1 MKASR
6 NAYPNSKI
14 KETKTMNLKKTLSV
28 ILALSSLAV
37 STAAFA
43 EEDVMLIS
51 ANEEDIMLI
60 DEDVAV
66 ADPFAVEYDKVE
78 LYGTAKIEED
88 GLYIATETGD
98 VMLNADDNTVFV
110 DGMGYKTSIEAIE
123 NGTTLK
129 VIASNAMTMS
139 LPPQS
144 YAHVVMTADENG
156 GFPIYAEVK
165 NIITDNNGNLAFSS
179 KDGVYDIV
187 YAEGMTAVEPFATRN
202 IVTAADIKE
211 GSRILVFADVM
222 TMSIPAMVPANRI
235 VILPEIVEQV
245 EVPYTVLVNGE
256 AINAGDA
263 VEVLEKDGMWL
274 VPVRAIAEKMGLEV
288 KWNAE
293 LNAISVGTTPM
304 GATFNIGENSY
315 TKARMMPQTLSSA
328 PVVEA
333 ERTYVPVD
341 FFTEILEA
349 QISIEDGVLNIVR

>member
-1 MKASR
+1 
-6 NAYPNSKI
+6 
-14 KETKTMNLKKTLSV
+14 MNLKKTLSV
-28 ILALSSLAV
+28 ILALSTMAV

-43 EEDVMLIS
+43 EDGVMLIKS
-51 ANEEDIMLI
+51 FDDEAMLISEEDT
-60 DEDVAV
+60 AV
-66 ADPFAVEYDKVE
+66 TEPLAVEYDKVE

-88 GLYIATETGD
+88 GLYIIDQAEIAEEK
-98 VMLNADDNTVFV
+98 LNIDANTVFV

-123 NGTTLK
+123 NGTSIK
-129 VIASNAMTMS
+129 VIASNAVTMS
-139 LPPQS
+139 IPPQS
-144 YAHVVMTADENG
+144 YAYVVMLADDNG

-165 NIITDNNGNLAFSS
+165 NITTDENGNLVFSS

-187 YAEGMTAVEPFATRN
+187 YGEGLTAVEPFATRN

-211 GSRILVFADVM
+211 GSRILVMADIM

-235 VILPEIVEQV
+235 VILPEIVEEV

-293 LNAISVGTTPM
+293 LNAISVGTTAM

>member
-1 MKASR
+1 
-6 NAYPNSKI
+6 
-14 KETKTMNLKKTLSV
+14 MNLKKTLSV
-28 ILALSSLAV
+28 ILALSSMAL

-43 EEDVMLIS
+43 EED
-51 ANEEDIMLI
+51 IMLI
-60 DEDVAV
+60 NEDVMPISEEETV
-66 ADPFAVEYDKVE
+66 VTEPLAVEYDKVE

-98 VMLNADDNTVFV
+98 VMLNTDANTIFV
-110 DGMGYKTSIEAIE
+110 DGNGYKTSVEAIE

-129 VIASNAMTMS
+129 VIASDAMTMS

-144 YAHVVMTADENG
+144 YAHVVILADDNG

-165 NIITDNNGNLAFSS
+165 KVLSDSNDNFVFSS
-179 KDGVYDIV
+179 KDGIYDIV
-187 YAEGMTAVEPFATRN
+187 FSKENTSVEPFATKN
-202 IVTAADIKE
+202 IVAATDIKE
-211 GSRILVFADVM
+211 GSRILVYSNIM
-222 TMSIPAMVPANRI
+222 TMSIPALVPANRI

-315 TKARMMPQTLSSA
+315 TKAKMMPQTLSAA
-328 PVVEA
+328 PIAEN

-349 QISIEDGVLNIVR
+349 EVSIENGVLNIVR